1 MRAPLN
7 SLSPVLRDY
16 KQSSVSRAQN
26 DNALLASCE
35 QVHGYVAKG
44 SAVAFAYGVAIG
56 CVWFLCAAY
65 RAGALAWPF

>member
-7 SLSPVLRDY
+7 SLSPVFRDY
-16 KQSSVSRAQN
+16 KPLPVSRAQN

-56 CVWFLCAAY
+56 SVWFLCVAY
-65 RAGALAWPF
+65 RAGALVWAW